1 MFFPLTSNDVVLGAV
16 GQLQFEVVA
25 YRLLDEYGVEAVY
38 EPVTVA
44 TARWIRCDDA
54 KKLAD
59 FRGKAA
65 ANLAIDGGKCLAYL
79 APSQVNLALT
89 RERHPEIEFLA
100 TREH

>member
-1 MFFPLTSNDVVLGAV
+1 MDGSG
-16 GQLQFEVVA
+16 G
-25 YRLLDEYGVEAVY
+25 GAVY

-44 TARWIRCDDA
+44 TARWIRCADA
-54 KKLAD
+54 KKLAA
-59 FRGKAA
+59 FRAKAA